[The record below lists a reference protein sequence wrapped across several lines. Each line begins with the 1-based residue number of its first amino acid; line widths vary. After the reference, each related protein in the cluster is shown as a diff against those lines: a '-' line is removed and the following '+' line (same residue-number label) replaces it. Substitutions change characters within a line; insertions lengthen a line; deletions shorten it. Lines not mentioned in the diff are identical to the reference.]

1 MSEMLWGARVLLVLF
16 LNVLNAFDAF
26 CAKTSTTAAEASM
39 DADAGTKAPVASER
53 PLVASKASP
62 WKVGICLR

>member
-1 MSEMLWGARVLLVLF
+1 MTEMRCGAKVLLVLLLGF
-16 LNVLNAFDAF
+16 LNAFLYAF
-26 CAKTSTTAAEASM
+26 CATASAKDEASM

-62 WKVGICLR
+62 

>member
-1 MSEMLWGARVLLVLF
+1 
-16 LNVLNAFDAF
+16 
-26 CAKTSTTAAEASM
+26 M

>member
-1 MSEMLWGARVLLVLF
+1 MLWGARVLLVL
-16 LNVLNAFDAF
+16 LLGVLNAFDAF
-26 CAKTSTTAAEASM
+26 CAKTSTAAEASM
-39 DADAGTKAPVASER
+39 DADAGTEAPVASERAR